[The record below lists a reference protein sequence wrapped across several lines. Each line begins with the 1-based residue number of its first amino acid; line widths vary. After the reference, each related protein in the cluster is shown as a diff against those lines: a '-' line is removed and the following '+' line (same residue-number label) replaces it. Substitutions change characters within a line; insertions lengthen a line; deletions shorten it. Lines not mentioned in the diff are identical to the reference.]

1 MSSVLSYNSFDLK
14 SVLTN
19 KFDRKEKGT
28 VNLNIEQ
35 DDKEDEKIQDNDG
48 DTETRIHESTFV
60 KQFFYFFFMAMMY
73 LG

>member
-1 MSSVLSYNSFDLK
+1 M
-14 SVLTN
+14 
-19 KFDRKEKGT
+19 
-28 VNLNIEQ
+28 NLNIEQ
-35 DDKEDEKIQDNDG
+35 DVKEDEKIQDNDG